1 MKPEIMLLGTFH
13 MAVEP
18 EMIHKHK
25 DELSSLTA
33 SLKEWKP
40 TKIAVEKSFF
50 LEEELNKR
58 LEQFLKG
65 EQAPAFDEVEQIAFP
80 LAASLEQ
87 NHLYPVDEIVD
98 MSTPSLEQVFSWAG
112 EHQPELLNDILS
124 IQQDVKQMEDKQTL
138 AGYFRYINHEDY
150 KEQLQ
155 RVYMKLTRVGDRQHQ
170 IGVHW
175 LKQWHH
181 RDLAMAA
188 NILRTAGPGDRVL
201 VLVGADH
208 LHLVEQFL
216 QESGDVVIQDVVP
229 YLPEKKN
236 V

>member
-18 EMIHKHK
+18 EMIHKHS
-25 DELSSLTA
+25 DELSSITA
-33 SLKEWKP
+33 SLQEWNP
-40 TKIAVEKSFF
+40 TKIGVEKSFF
-50 LEEELNKR
+50 LEEEINKR
-58 LEQFLKG
+58 LKQFLQG
-65 EQAPAFDEVEQIAFP
+65 EQAPAYDEVEQIAFP
-80 LAASLEQ
+80 LAEALQ
-87 NHLYPVDEIVD
+87 QDRLYPVDEMVD
-98 MSTPSLEQVFSWAG
+98 MSTPSLDQVFSWAE
-112 EHQPELLNDILS
+112 EHQPELLKEILT
-124 IQQDVKQMEDKQTL
+124 IQQSVKQMEDKQTL
-138 AGYFRYINHEDY
+138 AGYFRYINDEDY
-150 KEQLQ
+150 KKQLK

-188 NILRTAGPGDRVL
+188 NILRTAAPGDRIL
-201 VLVGADH
+201 VLVGSDH
-208 LHLVEQFL
+208 LHLVERFL
-216 QESGDVVIQDVVP
+216 KESGDVTIQDVTP